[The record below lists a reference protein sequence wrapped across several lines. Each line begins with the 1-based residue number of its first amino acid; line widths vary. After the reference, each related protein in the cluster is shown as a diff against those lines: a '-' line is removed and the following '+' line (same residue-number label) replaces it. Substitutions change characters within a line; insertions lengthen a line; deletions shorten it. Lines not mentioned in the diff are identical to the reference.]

1 MTNLSDFTP
10 QTSSSGWQPMIAVSL
25 LLHGLIM
32 VLPMAEPDKPDKVET
47 EEKVKTVKL
56 KDLKPKPSPKLQA
69 KSVQLN
75 FQPKPS
81 PKPKPPSPPK
91 PATQPRPRRSIPPLS
106 QRKPKPT
113 PDLSPSPSTGPSPSP
128 STGPSPSPST
138 GPSPN
143 PTADPSPSSTPSTP
157 VIPSGSVNNT
167 DPSGIP
173 YYQIQALQDYVTPE
187 SYSVYTNS
195 NQNDDLVFRSGIE
208 QGRPEFYAPT
218 DLPRGESVID
228 KFITPRFS
236 PAGFNPPVKLPDT
249 YGGGEVYKVTKNGS
263 ADLFINVV
271 RGGGPGAGTFVFY
284 MDRNPAQSP
293 LG

>member
-1 MTNLSDFTP
+1 
-10 QTSSSGWQPMIAVSL
+10 MIAVSL

-32 VLPMAEPDKPDKVET
+32 VLPMAEPDKSDNVET

-81 PKPKPPSPPK
+81 PKPKPSSPPK
-91 PATQPRPRRSIPPLS
+91 PSTQPRPRRSIPSLS
-106 QRKPKPT
+106 QRT
-113 PDLSPSPSTGPSPSP
+113 PQPSSTPSPSSTSSPGPTPGPSPSP
-128 STGPSPSPST
+128 TPGPSPSPT
-138 GPSPN
+138 PGPSPS
-143 PTADPSPSSTPSTP
+143 PTPGTPE
-157 VIPSGSVNNT
+157 IPSGSGGST

-173 YYQIQALQDYVTPE
+173 YYQLQALQNYVTPE
-187 SYSVYTNS
+187 SYSVYANS

-218 DLPRGESVID
+218 DLPRGESVVD
-228 KFITPRFS
+228 KIITPRFG

-249 YGGGEVYKVTKNGS
+249 YGGGEIYKITKNGA

-271 RGGGPGAGTFVFY
+271 RGQGIGAGTFVFY